1 MEAKPQ
7 TVTEMY
13 ERLQSM
19 IRQRHDTGF
28 RLAVTDALLEPSNPF
43 GPTQKRKPQATVAI
57 AALLVGVLALIFV
70 YFSFGR

>member
-1 MEAKPQ
+1 MGRQPQ
-7 TVTEMY
+7 TVPQMY
-13 ERLQSM
+13 DRLQSM

-43 GPTQKRKPQATVAI
+43 EPTQKRKPQASITI
-57 AALLVGVLALIFV
+57 TALLIGVLALIFV